1 YPGRVCPIATHR
13 RRPRKRDA
21 VEAVAGEGGITSVR
35 LRDHAPKRSRRLI
48 KAVPARAYKFPFPK
62 QKRQT
67 EIPASHAVFQF
78 VSCIMILKCKQR
90 VSMVFL
96 FFPLPVPPM
105 RLSMQTSSV
114 KPAKNKSVQACHL
127 LQACKMVF
135 ISKFGQRI
143 SAWQTIRP
151 PSQKYYLPFS

>member
-1 YPGRVCPIATHR
+1 M
-13 RRPRKRDA
+13 
-21 VEAVAGEGGITSVR
+21 
-35 LRDHAPKRSRRLI
+35 
-48 KAVPARAYKFPFPK
+48 F
-62 QKRQT
+62 
-67 EIPASHAVFQF
+67 
-78 VSCIMILKCKQR
+78 
-90 VSMVFL
+90 FL

-151 PSQKYYLPFS
+151 SSQEILLAF

>member
-1 YPGRVCPIATHR
+1 
-13 RRPRKRDA
+13 
-21 VEAVAGEGGITSVR
+21 
-35 LRDHAPKRSRRLI
+35 
-48 KAVPARAYKFPFPK
+48 
-62 QKRQT
+62 
-67 EIPASHAVFQF
+67 
-78 VSCIMILKCKQR
+78 
-90 VSMVFL
+90 MVFL

-135 ISKFGQRI
+135 IFMSGRRI

-151 PSQKYYLPFS
+151 SSQEILLAF